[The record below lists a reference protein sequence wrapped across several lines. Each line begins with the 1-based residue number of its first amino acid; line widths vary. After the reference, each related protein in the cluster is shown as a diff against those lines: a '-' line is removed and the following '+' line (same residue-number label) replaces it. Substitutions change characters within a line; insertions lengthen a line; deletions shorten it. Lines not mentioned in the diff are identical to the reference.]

1 MSKEFDEVYANEEEK
16 RIPEG
21 ILNESIDIKKWFLIG
36 FYAADGNRKDKQ
48 KNVSFSQKYKILI
61 SGLNYLCQSL
71 GLKTC
76 FGMRDD
82 KFNAFYLNT
91 VMSAS
96 DEKVLKIINFGRV
109 VGYVH
114 DLETESHDFNFGFP
128 LIVHNTDSFILS
140 MNIKDIIK
148 DLKSLED
155 RFDFTNL
162 DEKHENFSNKNKK
175 VTGEFKLE
183 TPKNNWRDDFICL
196 RSKHYS
202 FKCGDDSKK
211 ALKGIS
217 KSQSKHNKF
226 EDKTKMFRWKNFS
239 KRK

>member
-1 MSKEFDEVYANEEEK
+1 MKSGKFQIFAFKRKGSYISKYFIRSEKISIEFDEVYANEKEK
-16 RIPEG
+16 RIPEEK
-21 ILNESIDIKKWFLIG
+21 LNESIDIKKWFLIG

-61 SGLNYLCQSL
+61 SGLNYFCQSL

-82 KFNAFYLNT
+82 KVNAFYLNT

-109 VGYVH
+109 DGYGY

-128 LIVHNTDSFILS
+128 LIVQITGSFILS

-162 DEKHENFSNKNKK
+162 D
-175 VTGEFKLE
+175 
-183 TPKNNWRDDFICL
+183 
-196 RSKHYS
+196 
-202 FKCGDDSKK
+202 
-211 ALKGIS
+211 
-217 KSQSKHNKF
+217 
-226 EDKTKMFRWKNFS
+226 
-239 KRK
+239 